1 MRAVALLVSLILCAA
16 APAAAQTGEQDLQ
29 IGGAETFRRALDELR
44 TTMLRTGERVE
55 GWDQGGANPD
65 ADLRA
70 AGADTHYFLNRG
82 SDGASVG
89 IITNRAITEFAPE
102 RWRIVDSY
110 GSSAVRLPGAQL
122 DFIALSPRYAIA
134 TRTQYR
140 RRGGVDCTEGIT
152 NALLYEVPGAEARPN
167 DETVPILFR
176 LLMLALEGQEICV
189 RSEGDRESGY
199 RSRTF
204 LPDGRPLPELSD
216 AEDLTTIVP
225 AAPIERL
232 IAPPPPAATPS
243 T

>member
-1 MRAVALLVSLILCAA
+1 MRVLALMAAVLFLGG
-16 APAAAQTGEQDLQ
+16 PAAAQVGGEQDLQ

-55 GWDQGGANPD
+55 GWERGGANPD

-70 AGADTHYFLNRG
+70 IGADDHYFLNTG

-89 IITNRAITEFAPE
+89 IITDRAITDFAPQ

-122 DFIALSPRYAIA
+122 DFTALSPRYVIA
-134 TRTQYR
+134 TRTKYR
-140 RRGGVDCTEGIT
+140 RRDDVDCTDGIA

-176 LLMLALEGQEICV
+176 LLLLAMEGQEICV
-189 RSEGDRESGY
+189 RSEGNRTSGY

-216 AEDLTTIVP
+216 NEDLTTIVP
-225 AAPIERL
+225 AAPIDRL
-232 IAPPPPAATPS
+232 IAPPPPERAPTA
-243 T
+243 